1 MRCLNQTIY
10 SELAQLAEHLTV
22 NQVVAGSS
30 PAFGAK
36 KNPRPIGLRVLF
48 HLVPNA
54 WALTMKTVSTGGALK
69 NELSEGRQ
77 INDTRKLV
85 FVSGIYAWE
94 LSLESES

>member
-1 MRCLNQTIY
+1 M
-10 SELAQLAEHLTV
+10 AEHLTV

-48 HLVPNA
+48 TFGSECR
-54 WALTMKTVSTGGALK
+54 ALTMKTVSTVSALK
-69 NELSEGRQ
+69 TELSEGRQ